1 MDSLKTWAQ
10 ATVSTL
16 ESGFDIQIDWL
27 SKNLNVIPSSV
38 GPETFPL
45 LSLDF
50 HSTVIITNSKSE
62 SQSVEKN
69 FNLTHSLPPILITLL
84 NPSVF
89 YRIMELLDVAL
100 LDISFLKFYPS
111 ALAASA
117 LCVVCPA
124 VAEYLSLICPYS
136 LLQLQ
141 PCVVWLSSF
150 SMLPHRGLLLPKKP
164 YFDVKTAPDEYYTKQ
179 LHHPLALKSAGFK

>member
-1 MDSLKTWAQ
+1 MIGNDSEVT
-10 ATVSTL
+10 
-16 ESGFDIQIDWL
+16 
-27 SKNLNVIPSSV
+27 
-38 GPETFPL
+38 PL

-50 HSTVIITNSKSE
+50 HSTVTIGNKEE
-62 SQSVEKN
+62 SQSAEKN
-69 FNLTHSLPPILITLL
+69 FNLTHSLPPILLNLL
-84 NPSVF
+84 SSSIF

-111 ALAASA
+111 ALAVSA

-124 VAEYLSLICPYS
+124 VAEYISLICPYT

-164 YFDVKTAPDEYYTKQ
+164 YFDVKTASDEYYTKQ
-179 LHHPLALKSAGFK
+179 LHHPLALKFAGFK